1 MKLNLHPHLQ
11 NPTNG
16 ITLHPESQKESLR
29 TVSNPVPIW
38 PGHQSYL
45 PVLPP
50 KGSRIPSSSLLCQNR
65 LRPLLG
71 TTKLPEG
78 LLQPG
83 NSPKKH
89 LLKVKKKTSTRT
101 ESLTS

>member
-29 TVSNPVPIW
+29 TVSNPVSIW

-50 KGSRIPSSSLLCQNR
+50 NAQEFLPVASSARIGFDPCWAPLRFQRASYSRETPQKN
-65 LRPLLG
+65 
-71 TTKLPEG
+71 TY
-78 LLQPG
+78 
-83 NSPKKH
+83 
-89 LLKVKKKTSTRT
+89 
-101 ESLTS
+101 